1 MKLIIASM
9 ELKHSANDPIADA
22 EFNKRFTPAIRDKWS
37 LLVYNEGVE
46 LADEMNKL
54 IRRDCLDDIKADL
67 AKEGFTADSATAFPA
82 GAGAWY
88 KSGGLHSGGKPVQGV
103 AANDQRMTWGF
114 RYGNN
119 KLASIDAAAWHII
132 LEAPL
137 KLVR

>member
-1 MKLIIASM
+1 MKVIIASM
-9 ELKHSANDPIADA
+9 ELKFSPNDPTADA
-22 EFNKRFTPAIRDKWS
+22 EFIKRFTPTIRDKWS

-54 IRRDCLDDIKADL
+54 IRRDCLDFIKSDL
-67 AKEGFTADSATAFPA
+67 KLEGFTADSATAFPA

-88 KSGGLHSGGKPVQGV
+88 ESGGLHSGTKPVQGV
-103 AANDQRMTWGF
+103 SATGQKTWVF

-119 KLASIDAAAWHII
+119 QPASIDAAAWHII